1 MSADQR
7 IPPRLVFLT
16 LEAERGLG
24 RWIRRRGSARGIGA
38 AAAGVLF
45 YVAGNPGAATGEVAE
60 AIRGSAA
67 GTSGLLAR
75 MEKAGLIRRTPDPGD
90 RRTIRVSLA
99 PAGAEAMDDV
109 RSAIAELD
117 GLVTDGF
124 NAQELETVARWLAH
138 VSNSTG

>member
-1 MSADQR
+1 MSPDRR

-16 LEAERGLG
+16 LEAERRLG
-24 RWIRRRGSARGIGA
+24 RWISRRGSARGISA

-45 YVAGNPGAATGEVAE
+45 FVAGNPGTATGEVAE
-60 AIRGSAA
+60 AIHGSAA

-75 MEKAGLIRRTPDPGD
+75 MEKAGFITRTTDPKD

-99 PAGAEAMDDV
+99 PAGEEAMDDV
-109 RSAIAELD
+109 RTAIAELD
-117 GLVTDGF
+117 DLVTEGF
-124 NAQELETVARWLAH
+124 SPQELETVARWLRH